1 MLSTLQ
7 DKAIDENRKDR
18 SGERSPVSFI
28 KTDSQVFQLSDL
40 PSQISWRS
48 PVRMYQQEASFPYL
62 EMATCLLEFTN
73 SLPVMVVRGPWC
85 KVQPDNKAI
94 PARCSSLNIGLDH
107 STGGGLTME
116 SIGS

>member
-1 MLSTLQ
+1 MRTGGTYPGRTGQERERPCFIEQ
-7 DKAIDENRKDR
+7 D
-18 SGERSPVSFI
+18 S
-28 KTDSQVFQLSDL
+28 L
-40 PSQISWRS
+40 PSLSI
-48 PVRMYQQEASFPYL
+48 VRPSLPDFLEKPSEDVSEEASFPYL

-73 SLPVMVVRGPWC
+73 SSPVMVVRGTWS

-107 STGGGLTME
+107 GTGSGLTME